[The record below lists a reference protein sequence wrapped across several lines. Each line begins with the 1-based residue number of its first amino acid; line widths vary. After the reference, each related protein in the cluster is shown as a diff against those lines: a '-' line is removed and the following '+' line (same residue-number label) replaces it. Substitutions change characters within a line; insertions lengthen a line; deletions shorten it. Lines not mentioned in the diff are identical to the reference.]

1 MIQIGITS
9 ILTLICCIIMCTL
22 ACLIKSKPSDRG
34 AIQNKHLVKTS
45 RVRMYLSAI
54 NMGCMTTAV
63 FIILLSYFTPKI
75 FNYCC
80 CRLMFI
86 LAIAFYVVGSYALKF
101 CFLLHFHLV
110 YIILNYKLNKVSKSY
125 SIAPE
130 GMLQKDSY
138 KIMVV
143 VMIILSI
150 ISAVL
155 VGLFS
160 EGKCLTDN
168 KYGCDVTFDRF
179 TGWVAIGILSID
191 IISLSLFMYSVF
203 RQLKAQNKTAVN
215 AIKIKRFLSHWTFIV
230 IALTTAVIDISIN
243 MAYPSYETLVLFLID
258 CTVYMICNL
267 VAFTPTGSFI
277 VMDSCHDVVV

>member
-130 GMLQKDSY
+130 G
-138 KIMVV
+138 
-143 VMIILSI
+143 
-150 ISAVL
+150 
-155 VGLFS
+155 
-160 EGKCLTDN
+160 TDKFVRRRHSTN
-168 KYGCDVTFDRF
+168 
-179 TGWVAIGILSID
+179 
-191 IISLSLFMYSVF
+191 SV
-203 RQLKAQNKTAVN
+203 
-215 AIKIKRFLSHWTFIV
+215 
-230 IALTTAVIDISIN
+230 
-243 MAYPSYETLVLFLID
+243 
-258 CTVYMICNL
+258 
-267 VAFTPTGSFI
+267 TGSDATI
-277 VMDSCHDVVV
+277 TSADTESHTESDLDVGME